1 MLVLLALLLL
11 LLVPGSAAS
20 TPTLT
25 FHCVGACD
33 TPRRPS
39 AGAGGNALMG
49 GHMYPGVTIDSDLVA
64 YRWFLERAAGGDVLV
79 LTADE
84 APCDIYNPF
93 LFNMSGLSSPAVRPN
108 SVTTACFTSRAWL
121 EEPTAAARMQ
131 ARYL

>member
-1 MLVLLALLLL
+1 MRLHIALLLL
-11 LLVPGSAAS
+11 VLGAAAS

-39 AGAGGNALMG
+39 AGSAGGNALMG
-49 GHMYPGVTIDSDLVA
+49 GHMYPGVNIDSDLIA

-93 LFNMSGLSSPAVRPN
+93 LFNMSGLSSPAARPN

-131 ARYL
+131 ARCL